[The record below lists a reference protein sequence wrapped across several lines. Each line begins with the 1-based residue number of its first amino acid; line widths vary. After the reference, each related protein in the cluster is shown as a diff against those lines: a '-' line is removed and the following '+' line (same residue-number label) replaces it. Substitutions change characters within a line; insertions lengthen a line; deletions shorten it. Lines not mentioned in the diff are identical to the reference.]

1 MEVKT
6 MKYKWQLSILSG
18 LLSVSFLSACNLG
31 NNEMNEPDE
40 VDFRPVRYD
49 RDNNINDNNDF
60 LDNDRTDE
68 RDIDPTDVRNDR
80 DNELDLNNNRGPDL
94 DLDPRDVRE
103 KGEPDTPFNMDEE
116 EPDLDEEPS
125 EERRGN

>member
-1 MEVKT
+1 MT
-6 MKYKWQLSILSG
+6 YKWQLSILSA

-31 NNEMNEPDE
+31 NNEMNEPND

-49 RDNNINDNNDF
+49 RDNNINDDNNDF
-60 LDNDRTDE
+60 LDNDRTND
-68 RDIDPTDVRNDR
+68 RDLDPTDVRFDR

-94 DLDPRDVRE
+94 DLDPRNER
-103 KGEPDTPFNMDEE
+103 KQGEPDTPFNMDAE